1 MNELLPLS
9 LSQTTHRPL
18 LLRRDTISHS
28 SSGPISIQIGGQYK
42 VQKMGHIVKS
52 FRKKLGKLL
61 VRTKSPSP
69 CVSVARTESI
79 AIIGQ
84 IDTYK
89 VTFGTLPDDILLQLF
104 DFCRVG
110 HNPLGSPFH
119 PILEWHRLVHV
130 CQRWRQIM
138 FSSPRRLDLYLLC
151 TCGTPVRRDLG
162 LWPGFPILVDYVNYP
177 NYSCKILS
185 PADEDNIIAA
195 LGHTDRVRCLKL
207 PVTSLLLGKVAAV
220 AQEPLPILTQLW
232 LSSNDEN
239 MSALPGTFLGPSAP
253 CLQEIHL
260 EGIPFPTLPAL
271 LSSATDL
278 VVLYLHR
285 IPHSGYIPPEVMV
298 ASLAALAS
306 LSDLS
311 LEFQSST
318 SRPNQG
324 GRRRRAAPLTRVVLP
339 ALTSFEFRGASEYL
353 EDLVAQIDA
362 PRLASIRISYF
373 NQLVF
378 QVPQLFRFIG
388 QTQVLELAH
397 FKHAQVNFRG
407 SHVYISLYSEQL
419 ESRRSHLALRISS
432 QGLDWQVSQLTEV
445 LSQSS
450 AVLSDVGHL
459 SIGAYDLQPSWQDDM
474 DHSEWLEL
482 FRQFTAVETLRVSA
496 RLAAHVGNALKDVT
510 IDIVPEILPAL
521 RLLCLED
528 EPLGRVEEFINTRQ
542 LSGLPVTIANAPE
555 EFLSR
560 RGSHLWR

>member
-1 MNELLPLS
+1 
-9 LSQTTHRPL
+9 
-18 LLRRDTISHS
+18 
-28 SSGPISIQIGGQYK
+28 
-42 VQKMGHIVKS
+42 MGKIVKS
-52 FRKKLGKLL
+52 LRKKLRKLL
-61 VRTKSPSP
+61 VRTKLSSSFVP
-69 CVSVARTESI
+69 VAHADSEPVT
-79 AIIGQ
+79 
-84 IDTYK
+84 IDHIHEHK
-89 VTFGTLPDDILLQLF
+89 VTFSILPDDVLLQIF

-119 PILEWHRLVHV
+119 PVLEWRRLVHV

-138 FSSPRRLDLYLLC
+138 FSSPRRLDLYLIC
-151 TCGTPVRRDLG
+151 TCGTPVRRNLG
-162 LWPGFPILVDYVNYP
+162 FWPAFPILIDYVNYP
-177 NYSCKILS
+177 NYGGNIFSS
-185 PADEDNIIAA
+185 TDEDNIIAA
-195 LGHTDRVRCLKL
+195 LEHPDRVRCLKL
-207 PVTSLLLGKVAAV
+207 PVTGLLLGKVAAV

-239 MSALPGTFLGPSAP
+239 IVVLPSTFLGRFAP
-253 CLQEIHL
+253 CLQEIQL

-271 LSSATDL
+271 LSSATNL
-278 VVLYLHR
+278 VILHLHR

-298 ASLAALAS
+298 ASLATLTR

-311 LEFQSST
+311 LEFQSSA
-318 SRPNQG
+318 SRPDPG
-324 GRRRRAAPLTRVVLP
+324 GRRRAASQTRAVLP

-362 PRLASIRISYF
+362 PRLSSIRIAYF

-378 QVPQLFRFIG
+378 QVPQLCRFVA
-388 QTQVLELAH
+388 QTQVLELAR

-407 SHVYISLYSEQL
+407 SHVYISLYSEQV

-445 LSQSS
+445 LGQSS

-482 FRQFTAVETLRVSA
+482 FRQFAAVETLRVSA
-496 RLAAHVGNALKDVT
+496 QLAGHVGDALKDVT
-510 IDIVPEILPAL
+510 IDVVPEILPAL

-528 EPLGRVEEFINTRQ
+528 EPLRRVEEFVNTRQ

-555 EFLSR
+555 EFLRR
-560 RGSHLWR
+560 RGSHLRG

>member
-1 MNELLPLS
+1 
-9 LSQTTHRPL
+9 
-18 LLRRDTISHS
+18 
-28 SSGPISIQIGGQYK
+28 
-42 VQKMGHIVKS
+42 
-52 FRKKLGKLL
+52 
-61 VRTKSPSP
+61 
-69 CVSVARTESI
+69 
-79 AIIGQ
+79 
-84 IDTYK
+84 
-89 VTFGTLPDDILLQLF
+89 
-104 DFCRVG
+104 
-110 HNPLGSPFH
+110 
-119 PILEWHRLVHV
+119 
-130 CQRWRQIM
+130 M

-151 TCGTPVRRDLG
+151 TCGTPVRRNLG
-162 LWPGFPILVDYVNYP
+162 LWPAFPILIDYVNYP
-177 NYSCKILS
+177 NYSSKIFS
-185 PADEDNIIAA
+185 PNDEDNIISA
-195 LGHTDRVRCLKL
+195 LEHPDRVRCLKL
-207 PVTSLLLGKVAAV
+207 PVTGLLLGKVAAV

-239 MSALPGTFLGPSAP
+239 MSVLPGTFLGRFAP

-271 LSSATDL
+271 LLSATDL

-285 IPHSGYIPPEVMV
+285 IPHSGYIPPEAMV
-298 ASLAALAS
+298 ASLAALTR

-318 SRPNQG
+318 SRPNQA
-324 GRRRRAAPLTRVVLP
+324 GRRRRAAPLTRAVFP

-362 PRLASIRISYF
+362 PRLTSIRIAYF

-378 QVPQLFRFIG
+378 QVPQLFRFVG
-388 QTQVLELAH
+388 QTQVLELAR

-407 SHVYISLYSEQL
+407 SHVYISLYSEQV

-432 QGLDWQVSQLTEV
+432 QGLDWQVSQLAEV

-450 AVLSDVGHL
+450 TVLSDVGHL
-459 SIGAYDLQPSWQDDM
+459 SIGAYDLQSSWRDDM
-474 DHSEWLEL
+474 DHNEWLEL

-496 RLAAHVGNALKDVT
+496 RLAGHVGDALKDVA
-510 IDIVPEILPAL
+510 IDIVPEVLPAL

-528 EPLGRVEEFINTRQ
+528 EPLGRLQKFINTRQ
-542 LSGLPVTIANAPE
+542 LSDLPVTIANAPE